1 MIQIQSN
8 IAPPAVEG
16 PIDHLQACHR
26 RIENRLDTLER
37 AGEHLED
44 LFEESLLAIFNSLRF
59 MDTSGVR
66 HTVDEEESVF
76 PRLRNSLSEEQI
88 QYLDQLESQHREVD
102 TLYDSLKEVVSQ
114 LQREPNPERILA
126 YRELVEKLTSAYR
139 AHIASE
145 DSILMKMA
153 RSVLTTDEL
162 AAIQAEMRA
171 RR

>member
-1 MIQIQSN
+1 MIQIQTK
-8 IAPPAVEG
+8 IAPQVVEG

-26 RIENRLDTLER
+26 RIENRLEVLER
-37 AGEHLED
+37 AGQHLED
-44 LFEESLLAIFNSLRF
+44 RFEESLLAIFNSLRF

-66 HTVDEEESVF
+66 HTVDEEESLF

-102 TLYDSLKEVVSQ
+102 AVYDSLKEGVAQ
-114 LQREPNPERILA
+114 LQQAANHDRIA
-126 YRELVEKLTSAYR
+126 IYRELVGKFTAAYR

-145 DSILMKMA
+145 DSILMELA
-153 RSVLTTDEL
+153 RSVLTADEL

>member
-8 IAPPAVEG
+8 IAPPAAEG

-145 DSILMKMA
+145 DSDFDGDGSK
-153 RSVLTTDEL
+153 
-162 AAIQAEMRA
+162 RA
-171 RR
+171 HYG

>member
-102 TLYDSLKEVVSQ
+102 KLYGSLKEAVSQ

-126 YRELVEKLTSAYR
+126 YRQLVEKLT
-139 AHIASE
+139 
-145 DSILMKMA
+145 
-153 RSVLTTDEL
+153 
-162 AAIQAEMRA
+162 
-171 RR
+171 